1 MNKKSSSIAPTDSK
15 VVRSQG
21 VDILSIQRT
30 LARRFLLIFL
40 VPLVAVA
47 ILGIYAYTLSHRLAQ
62 VEVGDKIHTIE
73 RVIARTGNL
82 EYAIREYEALLG
94 SHHSP
99 QILARLG
106 GLYVK
111 RIESSAQPREDDIR
125 RAHDLLGQVIALG
138 GDAPETEYWRAA
150 HTLASLHV
158 GLGPLYWAEALRIGE
173 QAIAQNP
180 LDAETLNNLAWVYA
194 KTTDVAVR
202 DLDKAERY
210 AKRAVQLTNWSN
222 YDIVD
227 TLVVVLEMRGK
238 RAEAIAALEQAQ
250 DKFMSRKPVTYEDLE
265 RQLVKLKQEKT
276 A

>member
-1 MNKKSSSIAPTDSK
+1 MNKKSSSIASTDSK
-15 VVRSQG
+15 IARSQV

-47 ILGIYAYTLSHRLAQ
+47 ILGGYAYTLSLRLAQ

-82 EYAIREYEALLG
+82 DYAIQEYEALLA

-111 RIESSAQPREDDIR
+111 RTESSAHSREDDIH
-125 RAHDLLGQVIALG
+125 RAQNLLEQVIALAA
-138 GDAPETEYWRAA
+138 DAPETEYWRAT
-150 HTLASLHV
+150 HTLASLYV
-158 GLGPLYWAEALRIGE
+158 GLGPAYWAEALRVGE

-194 KTTDVAVR
+194 KTTDVALR

-210 AKRAVQLTNWSN
+210 VKRAVQLTNWSN

-250 DKFMSRKPVTYEDLE
+250 DKVLSGKRVTYEDLE
-265 RQLVKLKQEKT
+265 QQLVKLKQEKT